1 MSGIINILERP
12 VLDESIIKNEYHSYS
27 SYLQTF
33 NNSDEIRIPIQ
44 NQDLLILP
52 CESYIYIEGFIKTA
66 DQSLA
71 KNAKFK
77 NNCMAYAFD
86 EIRYELN
93 GLEID
98 RTRNLGISTTIKNFV
113 SLNVNESKALVSAG
127 WSPTE
132 DLDASKSYFNFTV
145 PLKLLLGFAED
156 FNKII
161 VNSKHELI
169 LIRSKNDANVM
180 FSTNVDEVPT
190 LKITNVLWK
199 VPHIQLS
206 DLRKLELFN
215 IIKSSRPLQIAF
227 RSWDSHINP
236 TLVNGTNHLWNV
248 KLSLQN
254 EKPRFILI
262 GFQDSTSALKNTFIN
277 CDLTNIKVYLNS
289 ESYPYE
295 DLGLNFSREKYA
307 VLYNLYCKFQQSYY
321 YKDPQPLLSCAEF
334 KEKAPLMVIDVTHQ
348 NEIVKSGPVDIR
360 IEFTTLTNTPA
371 STQAYCLLL
380 HERVIEY
387 TPITN
392 MIRKVI

>member
-1 MSGIINILERP
+1 MAGIINILEKP
-12 VLDESIIKNEYHSYS
+12 ILDESIIKNEYHSYS

-44 NQDLLILP
+44 NQDLFILP
-52 CESYIYIEGFIKTA
+52 SESYIYIEGFIKAA

-98 RTRNLGISTTIKNFV
+98 RTRNLGISTSIKNYV
-113 SLNVNESKALVSAG
+113 TLNENGSKALANAG
-127 WSPTE
+127 WSPSA
-132 DLDASKSYFNFTV
+132 DLDASQSYFNFTV
-145 PLKLLLGFAED
+145 PLKLLLGFADD

-169 LIRSKNDANVM
+169 LTRSKNDGNVL
-180 FSTNVDEVPT
+180 FSTNAEETPT

-206 DLRKLELFN
+206 DVRKLELYN

-227 RSWDSHINP
+227 RSWDAHINP

-254 EKPRFILI
+254 EKPCFILI
-262 GFQDSTSALKNTFIN
+262 GFQDSTSVAKNTFIT
-277 CDLTNIKVYLNS
+277 CDLTNLKVYLNS

-321 YKDPQPLLSCAEF
+321 YKDPQPLLSSSEF
-334 KEKAPLMVIDVTHQ
+334 KEKAPIVAIDLSHQ

-360 IEFTTLTNTPA
+360 IEITTLTNTPA
-371 STQAYCLLL
+371 STIAYCLLL

-387 TPITN
+387 TPISN
-392 MIRKVI
+392 VVRKVI